1 MYVTCF
7 DVVYY
12 TGLLARSQS
21 KISRSEGAREA
32 RRPIRLPKHRKKR
45 TASRKDPVSRIMR
58 VLGIFF
64 LCVLVAGVTF
74 AAGGYLGLV
83 KSVQKLDEP
92 RTYET

>member
-1 MYVTCF
+1 
-7 DVVYY
+7 
-12 TGLLARSQS
+12 
-21 KISRSEGAREA
+21 
-32 RRPIRLPKHRKKR
+32 
-45 TASRKDPVSRIMR
+45 MR